1 MRTMNHNFRIFLGGI
16 IGVVILTVLF
26 FLLPRDGVLI
36 TAYVFALFSVAAMC
50 ISLWWSTNRSGGEY
64 VTTAAFPVAA
74 YSYASLNIVVSVL
87 VVALKYFDFY
97 ALSTGW
103 FCFIHILIAG
113 FFGWKILAMDA
124 GREIIEERGAEV
136 IAKTSNWKKL
146 VMDLTSIASIADAE
160 VKSQVSVVKD
170 AARYAD
176 PMTCSELFE
185 IESTIAEKV
194 AKLGSAVKAH
204 SNAEIPAMCQ
214 GLLLEIKQRN
224 ELCKAYKNHN

>member
-1 MRTMNHNFRIFLGGI
+1 MNHNFRIFLGGV

-36 TAYVFALFSVAAMC
+36 TAYVFALFAVAVMC
-50 ISLWWSTNRSGGEY
+50 ISLLWTANRSGGEY
-64 VTTAAFPVAA
+64 VTSAAFPVAA

-87 VVALKYFDFY
+87 VVALKHFDFY

-103 FCFIHILIAG
+103 FFFIHILIAG

-136 IAKTSNWKKL
+136 IVKTSNWKKL
-146 VMDLTSIASIADAE
+146 VMKLTAIAAVADAE
-160 VKSQVSVVKD
+160 IKSHVTAVKD

-176 PMTCSELFE
+176 PMTCSELFD
-185 IESTIAEKV
+185 IESTIADKI

-204 SNAEIPAMCQ
+204 SNAEIPTMCQ
-214 GLLLEIKQRN
+214 ELLLEIKQRN

>member
-1 MRTMNHNFRIFLGGI
+1 MNHNFRIFLGGV

-36 TAYVFALFSVAAMC
+36 TAYVFALFAVAVMC
-50 ISLWWSTNRSGGEY
+50 ISLLWTANRSGGEY
-64 VTTAAFPVAA
+64 VTSAAFPVAA

-97 ALSTGW
+97 NLSTGW

-176 PMTCSELFE
+176 PMTCDEVAELN
-185 IESTIAEKV
+185 A
-194 AKLGSAVKAH
+194 AVKAH
-204 SNAEIPAMCQ
+204 RNTEIPAMCQ
-214 GLLLEIKQRN
+214 ELLLDIKQRN

>member
-1 MRTMNHNFRIFLGGI
+1 MKKNNFRILLGGA

-36 TAYVFALFSVAAMC
+36 TAYVFALFAVAVMC
-50 ISLWWSTNRSGGEY
+50 ISLLWTANRSGGEY
-64 VTTAAFPVAA
+64 VTSAA
-74 YSYASLNIVVSVL
+74 YPLATYQYVALNIAVSVII
-87 VVALKYFDFY
+87 VALKHFEFY
-97 ALSTGW
+97 TLSVGW
-103 FCFIHILIAG
+103 FFFIHVLILG
-113 FFGWKILAMDA
+113 VFGWKILAMDA

-160 VKSQVSVVKD
+160 VKSQVTVVKD

-194 AKLGSAVKAH
+194 AELNAAVKSH
-204 SNAEIPAMCQ
+204 RNTEIPAMCQ
-214 GLLLEIKQRN
+214 GLLLDIKQRN
-224 ELCKAYKNHN
+224 ELCKVYKNHN

>member
-1 MRTMNHNFRIFLGGI
+1 MNHNFRIFLGGV

-36 TAYVFALFSVAAMC
+36 TAYVFALFAVAVMC
-50 ISLWWSTNRSGGEY
+50 ISLLWTANRSGGEY
-64 VTTAAFPVAA
+64 VTSAAFPVAA

-113 FFGWKILAMDA
+113 LFGWKILAMDA

-136 IAKTSNWKKL
+136 AVKTSNWKKL
-146 VMDLTSIASIADAE
+146 VMDLTSIASIADTE
-160 VKSQVSVVKD
+160 VKSQVTAVKD

-176 PMTCSELFE
+176 PMTCDELFD
-185 IESTIAEKV
+185 IESTIADKI

-204 SNAEIPAMCQ
+204 SNAEIPTMCQ
-214 GLLLEIKQRN
+214 ELLLEIKQRN

>member
-1 MRTMNHNFRIFLGGI
+1 MNHNNLRIFLGGI

-36 TAYVFALFSVAAMC
+36 TAYVFALFAVAVMY
-50 ISLWWSTNRSGGEY
+50 ISLWWAANRSGGEY

-74 YSYASLNIVVSVL
+74 YGYVSLNIVVSVL
-87 VVALKYFDFY
+87 IVALKHFDFY

-194 AKLGSAVKAH
+194 AELNAAVKAH
-204 SNAEIPAMCQ
+204 RNTEIPAMCQ
-214 GLLLEIKQRN
+214 GLLLDIKQRN